1 MIDIIKVESK
11 RILNKRY
18 FLILVGITFIY
29 SLFSAFTAISHYHVR
44 DSSGQIILQSWDN
57 LRESKTHRFVLDEE
71 TIHQVVA
78 GEKSSPYLYDR
89 LLTLLVAAN
98 YDTAVED
105 LTPEE
110 VSEFYDRRLERVK
123 LNLSRMSKDED
134 AQVVE
139 EKASWLVTPIE
150 LGYAEGWKNLNNRMI
165 DIVTVIVLATPFV
178 VIPLFAQDPKT
189 KMQDLSMSTKFGK
202 RKFVQAKIVAG
213 FGVSSVIYVTSLSI
227 YSLIQL
233 MVFGFRGG
241 NLPIQSSLND
251 FFSPYQLTFIQ
262 QYFLNIWIGWMALLL
277 LVALTLLVSVL
288 VKKVLSTAFVVLF
301 LLLAMQLT
309 PKSFELN
316 YYIGNF
322 FPYEM
327 INFSA
332 YYANPY
338 VYRIFGNIIPLYFLV
353 MIVALI
359 LVLVFVTATL
369 ILSLRNI
376 KRPLK

>member
-18 FLILVGITFIY
+18 FLILVGITLVY
-29 SLFSAFTAISHYHVR
+29 SLVSAFTGISQYHVR
-44 DSSGQIILQSWDN
+44 DSSGQITLQGWDN
-57 LRESKTHRFVLDEE
+57 LRESKSHRFVLDEE
-71 TIHQVVA
+71 TILQVVA
-78 GEKSSPYLYDR
+78 GEKSSPYFYDR

-110 VSEFYDRRLERVK
+110 VSEFYERRLQRVE
-123 LNLSRMSKDED
+123 LNLSRMSQDED
-134 AQVVE
+134 AEIVE
-139 EKASWLVTPIE
+139 EKASGLETPIE
-150 LGYAEGWKNLNNRMI
+150 IGYAEGWKNLNSGLI
-165 DIVTVIVLATPFV
+165 DLVTVFVLATPFV
-178 VIPLFAQDPKT
+178 LIPLFAQDPKT
-189 KMQDLSMSTKFGK
+189 RMQDLSMATKFGK
-202 RKFVQAKIVAG
+202 KIFIQAKVVVG
-213 FGVSSVIYVTSLSI
+213 FWISTVIYVTAVSI
-227 YSLIQL
+227 YSLITL
-233 MVFGFRGG
+233 MVFGFKGG

-251 FFSPYQLTFIQ
+251 FFSPYPLTFIQ
-262 QYFLNIWIGWMALLL
+262 QYFINVWIGWMALLL

-288 VKKVLSTAFVVLF
+288 AKKILSTAFVILF

-309 PKSFELN
+309 PKSFEFN

-327 INFSA
+327 INFSV
-332 YYANPY
+332 YYGNPY
-338 VYRIFGNIIPLYFLV
+338 VYTLFGRIIPLYNLV
-353 MIVALI
+353 IMVALI
-359 LVLVFVTATL
+359 LVIVFVTATL